1 MTPSNQ
7 KNLSDKFRL
16 NASQMFKDS
25 CPEASRYFLTEHFT
39 QMETGEDVSPPAI
52 DQTAV
57 CEHCYQWRR
66 PDNHRVRLRPK
77 RQPSVRLQRVLRRRA
92 RGKTLS
98 LAHRRL
104 LNRFQKS
111 ASVLMAT
118 CHTCNKTSRHRGLNR
133 EFLPALAKRDCAPG
147 SAGKRAKTPQSAN
160 RAPATTPKT
169 PSHTPRSSHSST
181 PASASSSSSKASRAK
196 TWVVQRL
203 SKILSQEDKPSSKK
217 GSLKDFLSS
226 L

>member
-1 MTPSNQ
+1 MRDYWSGEQ
-7 KNLSDKFRL
+7 
-16 NASQMFKDS
+16 
-25 CPEASRYFLTEHFT
+25 HFT
-39 QMETGEDVSPPAI
+39 QMETEEDAPPPAI
-52 DQTAV
+52 DQVAV

-98 LAHRRL
+98 VAHRRL
-104 LNRFQKS
+104 LNRFHKS

-118 CHTCNKTSRHRGLNR
+118 CHTCNRTSRHRGLNR
-133 EFLPALAKRDCAPG
+133 EFLPTSAKRDSAPG
-147 SAGKRAKTPQSAN
+147 SAGKRDKTPQSAH

-181 PASASSSSSKASRAK
+181 PGSASSSSKTSRAK